1 MEQLKKAMELAGYRV
16 EGLRKGAFL
25 QVGKWARVM
34 IYECQGKFQDWGVVG
49 NALASVMGVR
59 GMICINP
66 FIDYKGI
73 FFLDFVE
80 RVEWFEER
88 GRLVLRGGMA
98 LCLQKCLPRE
108 NALLESSGR
117 NWGKVTEVDQDTLKH
132 IDLSKVKLKL
142 EMNPNMV
149 LPPLL
154 EVIDG
159 AWVFTVV
166 VLVIEREMRR
176 VVEEN

>member
-1 MEQLKKAMELAGYRV
+1 MG
-16 EGLRKGAFL
+16 GLRKGALL
-25 QVGKWARVM
+25 QVGKWARAM
-34 IYECQGKFQDWGVVG
+34 IYECQGKVQDWGVVS

-73 FFLDFVE
+73 FFLDFIE

-108 NALLESSGR
+108 NAVLLESSRGV
-117 NWGKVTEVDQDTLKH
+117 G
-132 IDLSKVKLKL
+132 
-142 EMNPNMV
+142 
-149 LPPLL
+149 
-154 EVIDG
+154 
-159 AWVFTVV
+159 
-166 VLVIEREMRR
+166 
-176 VVEEN
+176 